1 MRAEVA
7 EDWALAR
14 LVKAGGY
21 RLIMAQGR
29 DILRARVYASF
40 GALWRGYAKTLFP
53 AAGRSLPRV
62 ELTVAALTSYGLL
75 PPARLARDTAALA
88 RGRDPD
94 APRRVRLGLAQVA
107 PLLALRMALAR
118 YLGVSPL
125 YALAYPLAVLLG
137 DGMLLWS
144 AYRYLSGR
152 GMSWKGREYD

>member
-1 MRAEVA
+1 M
-7 EDWALAR
+7 
-14 LVKAGGY
+14 
-21 RLIMAQGR
+21 
-29 DILRARVYASF
+29 
-40 GALWRGYAKTLFP
+40 
-53 AAGRSLPRV
+53 
-62 ELTVAALTSYGLL
+62 
-75 PPARLARDTAALA
+75 ALA

-152 GMSWKGREYD
+152 GMSWKGRTYG